1 MTTSV
6 PAIQITSTG
15 VVLPAEADILS
26 GVQADQD
33 AAFGGG
39 LNPALN
45 TPQGQLASSLT
56 AIIGDK
62 NAEIA
67 AVVNNI
73 NPDVADGRWQDAIGR
88 IYFIDRK
95 PALPTTI
102 QVTCIGLVG
111 AVIPVGALVADANGH
126 IYSCTGA

>member
-1 MTTSV
+1 
-6 PAIQITSTG
+6 
-15 VVLPAEADILS
+15 
-26 GVQADQD
+26 
-33 AAFGGG
+33 
-39 LNPALN
+39 
-45 TPQGQLASSLT
+45 LT

-111 AVIPVGALVADANGH
+111 TVIPVGALVADANGH
-126 IYSCTGA
+126 IYSCTGAGTISAGGSITLSFACTVNGPTPVPASVTIYSFNPLPVIWPGDTY